1 MPAVNECV
9 CVCAVPE
16 SARSR
21 SRNDPVSEAGASLL
35 RAPCPYSRRPNK
47 TSAGGCFVASL
58 SLTASFHAGRPR
70 RVITDH
76 PRIDGLT
83 AGRSRGGAP
92 PNNSPPVF
100 FFVKD
105 NIAPR
110 QERSLSAL
118 PH

>member
-58 SLTASFHAGRPR
+58 SLTASFHAGGPR
-70 RVITDH
+70 RVITAGGGFIGFKLAKALLA
-76 PRIDGLT
+76 RAEERSVSDGLAT
-83 AGRSRGGAP
+83 KQPPTEVLLGR
-92 PNNSPPVF
+92 
-100 FFVKD
+100 
-105 NIAPR
+105 
-110 QERSLSAL
+110 LL
-118 PH
+118 